1 MNQLLRILTIA
12 VLLGGTVGCR
22 SMVAN
27 TIDIAPRKEP
37 TVSIKNSGL
46 DDDVTIK
53 SAVANYVG
61 ENMEVVVTLENQD
74 SSDHAIEYVAK
85 WFEESKFIMNG
96 DDQPWIT
103 TFLVAGEEKQLKL
116 VSPSAGATNCK
127 VLVRYGK
134 TD

>member
-1 MNQLLRILTIA
+1 MNQLFRLLTVA

-27 TIDIAPRKEP
+27 TVDVSPRKEP

-46 DDDVTIK
+46 DSDVTIK

-61 ENMEVVVTLENQD
+61 EKMEVVVILENQD

-85 WFEESKFIMNG
+85 WFEESKFIMNK
-96 DDQPWIT
+96 DQPWIT
-103 TFLVAGEEKQLKL
+103 EFVVAGEEKQLKL
-116 VSPSAGATNCK
+116 ISPGAGATNCK
-127 VLVRYGK
+127 VLIRYGK